1 MSPKT
6 MLRNLSLA
14 SLACTAAIALTSQ
27 PAKAANTTFECIS
40 NPNGE
45 GYATIAISPKGNKT
59 KPLITWNSE
68 FFEGSGW
75 TPERRCREVSERL
88 NDVVAQVGGRFKDV
102 LLKTGRV
109 RGYDVVCW
117 VEDEADRCN
126 SDNLLVTMSEGSD
139 PHEFLERLVNRRA
152 APFDWGIPAEQGGR
166 APTIARFGQ
175 LVEELLEESVHQPI
189 DPDPFDQ
196 VQPDPPLDP
205 DEEI

>member
-1 MSPKT
+1 MSPKI

-27 PAKAANTTFECIS
+27 PAQAANTTFECV
-40 NPNGE
+40 E
-45 GYATIAISPKGNKT
+45 YEDGYATIAISPSGQKT

-75 TPERRCREVSERL
+75 TPERRCREVSDRL
-88 NDVVAQVGGRFKDV
+88 TDVVEQVGGRFKNV

-109 RGYDVVCW
+109 NRYNVVCW
-117 VEDEADRCN
+117 VEDEAERCT
-126 SDNLLVTMSEGSD
+126 SDNLIVTMSGNND
-139 PHEFLERLVNRRA
+139 PHEFLERLVDRRA
-152 APFDWGIPAEQGGR
+152 KPFEWGIPAEEGGR
-166 APTIARFGQ
+166 APTVARFGQ
-175 LVEELLEESVHQPI
+175 LVEEMLEESIYQPI